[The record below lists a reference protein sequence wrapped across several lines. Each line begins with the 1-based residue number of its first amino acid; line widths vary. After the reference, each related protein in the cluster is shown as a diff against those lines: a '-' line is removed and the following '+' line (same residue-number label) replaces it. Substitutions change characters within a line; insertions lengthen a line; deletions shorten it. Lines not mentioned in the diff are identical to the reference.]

1 MDTKT
6 LFTILVTAIIFFIL
20 GYIAREGEW
29 FDNNETIRLELSIPE
44 KSPSN
49 SLPLDEVTLGNLNDT
64 LICGDKQ
71 TKGIFFD
78 LPSILN
84 DLYQHLR
91 SNPDA
96 FEWDDVGFYA
106 NFASYSNDRVIW
118 GNKAGK
124 NTIIIKYVHKINEQS
139 PSFIRG
145 LEVRNVGDMCP
156 DRCGSDQ

>member
-156 DRCGSDQ
+156 DRCGSD

>member
-6 LFTILVTAIIFFIL
+6 LFTILISAIIFFIF
-20 GYIAREGEW
+20 GYFTSDGGW
-29 FDNNETIRLELSIPE
+29 FDDKEKIKLEFAIPE
-44 KSPSN
+44 SAPSN
-49 SLPLDEVTLGNLNDT
+49 SRPVEEAELKNINDT

-84 DLYQHLR
+84 DLYQHLL